1 MARSAKFLI
10 SGASTPT
17 RRMAASLTSSI
28 LAWASASA
36 RAWSAASSLVNSP
49 LRTPLTNRRH
59 LRQQTTVWENVA
71 KSIGFVS
78 SSAFSSVSPS
88 PSSIW
93 SPSGPNTS
101 GPNRSRLRSCA
112 SFCRRASRRARSL
125 LRTAYSSAS
134 VNPHSSSHLRRRSAA
149 ALARR
154 ISRTFFSS
162 RRLSSASLAALS
174 LLASASARALR
185 VATSASAQC
194 FQCFHATTTSGS
206 RATGLPNAKNFQAFH
221 ATTAHSCSASAL
233 IRWGEWRRM

>member
-17 RRMAASLTSSI
+17 RRIAASLTSSI

-78 SSAFSSVSPS
+78 SSAFSSISPS

-93 SPSGPNTS
+93 SPSGPN
-101 GPNRSRLRSCA
+101 RSRLRSCA
-112 SFCRRASRRARSL
+112 FFCRHASRRARSL

-134 VNPHSSSHLRRRSAA
+134 VNPHPSSARRRRSAA
-149 ALARR
+149 TLARR
-154 ISRTFFSS
+154 ISRTFSS
-162 RRLSSASLAALS
+162 SMRLSSASLAALS

-233 IRWGEWRRM
+233 TRWGAWRRM